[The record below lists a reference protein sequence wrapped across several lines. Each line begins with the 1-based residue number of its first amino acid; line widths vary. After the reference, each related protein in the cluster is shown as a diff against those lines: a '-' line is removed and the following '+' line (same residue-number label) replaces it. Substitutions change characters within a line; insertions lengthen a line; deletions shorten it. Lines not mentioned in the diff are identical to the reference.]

1 MSHDEKIDSRTFCI
15 RACQAASRL
24 ALDHLILTSTVI
36 AVLLAGTSLVAA
48 GTFRVAQGDVKITC
62 PVTLGGSFDAK
73 TKALSGS
80 LTTSG
85 TDVDGSIAVDLRMLD
100 TGIHLRNEHMKEN
113 YLEID
118 KGSGYDKAVL
128 SGINL
133 EGLNADT
140 TEGKGSFTGSLTLHG
155 VKKNVGGPIEV
166 RKLAEGLRVKAS
178 FPVNL
183 PDYNIPEPRYLGVGV
198 KNTVQVEVA
207 FTTAQ

>member
-15 RACQAASRL
+15 RACQAASRP
-24 ALDHLILTSTVI
+24 ALDHLILTPTVI

-48 GTFRVAQGDVKITC
+48 GAFRVAQGDVKITC

-183 PDYNIPEPRYLGVGV
+183 PDYNV
-198 KNTVQVEVA
+198 
-207 FTTAQ
+207 